1 MRLSPLDPLSSCAEL
16 VEALDRIPSRDAV
29 QAWIDRWPSLDAE
42 LGFGHAA
49 LLESCLLDHIR
60 VGGRSGFRAAWV
72 VALLSVSQ
80 RMVTSDVESAL
91 LSVLD
96 VVEDP
101 SIQREA
107 IRALLSRPLSEDAME
122 VLTAWAVEVVHLPD
136 RPAAEHHQA
145 LAVLSRLILRPCS
158 SLLSRYRSEVNEALS
173 VLLRSPRR
181 HHKKKAAQL
190 KAQLS
195 EIG

>member
-1 MRLSPLDPLSSCAEL
+1 MGD
-16 VEALDRIPSRDAV
+16 ALDRIPSRSAV
-29 QAWIDRWPSLDAE
+29 QVWLDRWPALDAE
-42 LGFGHAA
+42 FGNGHAVRLEEF
-49 LLESCLLDHIR
+49 LLQHIR

-72 VALLSVSQ
+72 VALLSVSG
-80 RMVTSDVESAL
+80 RMMTPNVELAL
-91 LSVLD
+91 LEVLD
-96 VVEDP
+96 AMEDP

-107 IRALLSRPLSEDAME
+107 IRALLSQTLSEEALE
-122 VLTAWAVEVVHLPD
+122 VLTAWAVEVVHIPD

-145 LAVLSRLILRPCS
+145 LAVLSRWMQGGSL
-158 SLLSRYRSEVNEALS
+158 SLLSRYGPEVNEALDA
-173 VLLRSPRR
+173 LLRSPRG